1 MAQDIREERPWDFF
15 HAPLVRGFC
24 PSMLGRSDLK
34 ISVRTDEQLISKP
47 KTCFQLFLAG
57 RCGSRRESGT
67 LNSRGARQS
76 LHAFATPLRKPHL
89 LPCSPRSVF
98 PLRVQIPNWSENR
111 IARKAWTEVRVDLPF
126 CGSEGGR
133 FGFRS
138 PDFKDLARPPGARVV
153 TPRLNLTPLRT
164 ARDSSWFSHPFR
176 AGRRLCLGVGRQ
188 NQSEQAR

>member
-1 MAQDIREERPWDFF
+1 MGFF
-15 HAPLVRGFC
+15 YAPRILSVHVRLSRLPDRYFE
-24 PSMLGRSDLK
+24 DLH
-34 ISVRTDEQLISKP
+34 QLIFK
-47 KTCFQLFLAG
+47 QDLFLAG
-57 RCGSRRESGT
+57 RCGSRQEPGT

-76 LHAFATPLRKPHL
+76 LHAFATPLREPHL

-126 CGSEGGR
+126 CGSEGER

-138 PDFKDLARPPGARVV
+138 PDFKDLARPPEARVV
-153 TPRLNLTPLRT
+153 TRCLNLTPLRT

-176 AGRRLCLGVGRQ
+176 AGRRLCLG
-188 NQSEQAR
+188 